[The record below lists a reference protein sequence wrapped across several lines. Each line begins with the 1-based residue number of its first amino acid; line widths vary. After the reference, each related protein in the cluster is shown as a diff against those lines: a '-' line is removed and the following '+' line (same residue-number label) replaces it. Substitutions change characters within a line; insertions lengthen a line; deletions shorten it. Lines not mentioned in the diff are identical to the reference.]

1 MSLKKFGVPTVNSDA
16 TVVLMPKLQYRFSV
30 DFINFGTGLQTA
42 DWDQLSRN
50 ITNISK
56 PTLQHDEVVLDV
68 YNSKIFM
75 AGKHTWSPITITFR
89 DDVNNKTSAAINSQV
104 NRQVNHLEQSAPA
117 AALAYKFKMSIRS
130 LTGEKIREAD
140 AHTLDKWDLFG
151 CYIDNINYNE
161 AAYSASEP
169 MTITISVKYDNA
181 IYEYEEFPEPD
192 PSLATG

>member
-68 YNSKIFM
+68 YNSKIFRRC
-75 AGKHTWSPITITFR
+75 K
-89 DDVNNKTSAAINSQV
+89 
-104 NRQVNHLEQSAPA
+104 
-117 AALAYKFKMSIRS
+117 
-130 LTGEKIREAD
+130 
-140 AHTLDKWDLFG
+140 
-151 CYIDNINYNE
+151 
-161 AAYSASEP
+161 
-169 MTITISVKYDNA
+169 
-181 IYEYEEFPEPD
+181 
-192 PSLATG
+192 

>member
-42 DWDQLSRN
+42 DFDQLSRN

-130 LTGEKIREAD
+130 LTGENIREAD
-140 AHTLDKWDLFG
+140 AHTLDRWDLFG

-161 AAYSASEP
+161 AAYSTSEP

-181 IYEYEEFPEPD
+181 IYEYEDFPEPD

>member
-50 ITNISK
+50 VTNISK

-130 LTGEKIREAD
+130 LTGIIMKQL
-140 AHTLDKWDLFG
+140 TLQVNL
-151 CYIDNINYNE
+151 
-161 AAYSASEP
+161 
-169 MTITISVKYDNA
+169 
-181 IYEYEEFPEPD
+181 
-192 PSLATG
+192 